1 MWTLAT
7 LKLATLFIEKGG
19 NRSRLVPI
27 LSKHEFMPEN
37 HIPGQFE
44 PNMNKSPKYVN
55 KTRRQAWH
63 RVRR

>member
-44 PNMNKSPKYVN
+44 PKI
-55 KTRRQAWH
+55 
-63 RVRR
+63 